1 MWLDLVDPY
10 LVWSKLF
17 ALMDTRYPGKE
28 NGVDSESR
36 SYQQELEDL
45 SLILFLLQTFKMAD
59 EEIQQMH
66 MPLFLA
72 AAVRKLEVKEKTN
85 QFLQNCCQ
93 SLCVYN
99 H

>member
-1 MWLDLVDPY
+1 
-10 LVWSKLF
+10 
-17 ALMDTRYPGKE
+17 MDTRYPGKE